1 MNDIRIGFGYDFHK
15 LIEGDSLKL
24 ADVRIKSDY
33 TVCAHSDGDIVLH
46 ALSDSI
52 YGAIANGDIGTHF
65 HQTTKILIFVV
76 VKFYL
81 MPIKCLRRLIITL
94 AI

>member
-33 TVCAHSDGDIVLH
+33 TVVLILMVI
-46 ALSDSI
+46 LSCTLYLTQYMVQSLM
-52 YGAIANGDIGTHF
+52 AI
-65 HQTTKILIFVV
+65 
-76 VKFYL
+76 
-81 MPIKCLRRLIITL
+81 
-94 AI
+94 

>member
-33 TVCAHSDGDIVLH
+33 TVVLILMVI
-46 ALSDSI
+46 LSC
-52 YGAIANGDIGTHF
+52 T
-65 HQTTKILIFVV
+65 L
-76 VKFYL
+76 YL
-81 MPIKCLRRLIITL
+81 TQYMGNR
-94 AI
+94 

>member
-33 TVCAHSDGDIVLH
+33 TVHAHSAGDIVLQ
-46 ALSDSI
+46 ALSD
-52 YGAIANGDIGTHF
+52 
-65 HQTTKILIFVV
+65 
-76 VKFYL
+76 
-81 MPIKCLRRLIITL
+81 
-94 AI
+94 